1 MTLAIVVLQLLSTT
15 GMTPVCQLL
24 DHIFCENATTGKLC
38 SFFHQFQELILA
50 LLANDGGIAEVND
63 ELASLKIRSGT
74 APCAPQFPYPG
85 LNKLSFDDQAAFRP
99 SIDG

>member
-1 MTLAIVVLQLLSTT
+1 
-15 GMTPVCQLL
+15 MTPVCQLL

-50 LLANDGGIAEVND
+50 FLANDSGIAQVND
-63 ELASLKIRSGT
+63 ELASLKILSGA
-74 APCAPQFPYPG
+74 APCTPQFPDPG
-85 LNKLSFDDQAAFRP
+85 LNKLPFDEQAAFRP

>member
-1 MTLAIVVLQLLSTT
+1 
-15 GMTPVCQLL
+15 MTPVCQLL

-50 LLANDGGIAEVND
+50 FLANDSGIAQVND
-63 ELASLKIRSGT
+63 QLASLKILSGT
-74 APCAPQFPYPG
+74 APCTPQFPDPG
-85 LNKLSFDDQAAFRP
+85 LNKLPFDNQAPFRS

>member
-50 LLANDGGIAEVND
+50 FLANDSGIAQVND
-63 ELASLKIRSGT
+63 ELASLKILSGA
-74 APCAPQFPYPG
+74 APCAPQFPDPG
-85 LNKLSFDDQAAFRP
+85 LNKLSFDDQAPFRS

>member
-1 MTLAIVVLQLLSTT
+1 
-15 GMTPVCQLL
+15 MTPVCQLL

-50 LLANDGGIAEVND
+50 LLADDSGVAQVND
-63 ELASLKIRSGT
+63 ELASLKILFG
-74 APCAPQFPYPG
+74 AALCAPQFPDPG
-85 LNKLSFDDQAAFRP
+85 LNKLSFDDQAALRS

>member
-1 MTLAIVVLQLLSTT
+1 
-15 GMTPVCQLL
+15 MTPVCQLL

-50 LLANDGGIAEVND
+50 FLANDSGIAQVND
-63 ELASLKIRSGT
+63 ELASLKILSGA
-74 APCAPQFPYPG
+74 APCTPQFPDPG
-85 LNKLSFDDQAAFRP
+85 LSKLSFDDQAAFRS